1 MTPCSRF
8 VGATTPK
15 QLFSQRRGN
24 SKKLRRFLSCPACGD
39 GGSAVVTMVVGMR
52 LRTRCAS
59 FGGGWRCGSLTRAR
73 GGLDEYSEGA
83 RCFYGAAAKR
93 PPIEART
100 YVCRPRRPH
109 DRLLHDAGPAAAAM
123 SDRHQHACGLS
134 LALSF
139 LPLPALFIFLS
150 PARQFTSSDRF
161 VEHPISFTFMM
172 KLYDSLHDSQQSPN
186 GRLSKW
192 SEASRERP
200 QH

>member
-24 SKKLRRFLSCPACGD
+24 SKQLRRSLSCPACGD

-93 PPIEART
+93 PPIEAKT

-109 DRLLHDAGPAAAAM
+109 DRLLHDAGAAAVPRYCRYAIRPVVT
-123 SDRHQHACGLS
+123 SNSNIVTSEGSAHGKRDGWTELPSASGTLH
-134 LALSF
+134 
-139 LPLPALFIFLS
+139 LPLSCTPIH
-150 PARQFTSSDRF
+150 F
-161 VEHPISFTFMM
+161 VRPLRRASNI
-172 KLYDSLHDSQQSPN
+172 LHFHDEAV
-186 GRLSKW
+186 RLT
-192 SEASRERP
+192 P
-200 QH
+200 